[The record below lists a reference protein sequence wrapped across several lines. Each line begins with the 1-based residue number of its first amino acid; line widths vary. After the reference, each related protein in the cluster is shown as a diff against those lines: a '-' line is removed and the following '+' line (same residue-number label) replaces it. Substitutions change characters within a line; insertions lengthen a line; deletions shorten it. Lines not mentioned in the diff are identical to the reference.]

1 MLAHERRKKILSMLV
16 STGYL
21 NANQLAEAFEVD
33 SSTIRRDL
41 IHLEKTQ
48 QIVRTHGGVLP
59 VLTTERQDTPYTI
72 RKSRNHEQKVAIGQY
87 AASLIADGD
96 SVILDNGS
104 TVYELAVQLA
114 SKKDL
119 TVITNDLN
127 IALLLSQYPA
137 INLNITGGVVIGN
150 SLTLVG
156 PDATRKFTEV
166 YADWAFLGAEGV
178 HPQAGITN
186 VNAIELPTK
195 KEILKSAKTRVVLA
209 DTSKL
214 GYRALSHVCDIA
226 DIDMIITDKKKN
238 DKSSTG
244 YDDKLRFARHE

>member
-1 MLAHERRKKILSMLV
+1 MLV

-21 NANQLAEAFEVD
+21 NAHQLAEEFEVD

-59 VLTTERQDTPYTI
+59 VLSTERQDTPYTI
-72 RKSRNHEQKVAIGQY
+72 RKSRNHEQKVAIGKY

-137 INLNITGGVVIGN
+137 INLNVTGGVVIGN

-156 PDATRKFTEV
+156 PDATRKFSEV

-178 HPQAGITN
+178 HPEAGITN

-195 KEILKSAKTRVVLA
+195 KEILQSAKTRVVLA
-209 DTSKL
+209 DASKL
-214 GYRALSHVCDIA
+214 GYRALSHVCPLADVDI
-226 DIDMIITDKKKN
+226 IITDKKKN
-238 DKSSTG
+238 DKAAAA
-244 YDDKLRFARHE
+244 YADKLRFASS

>member
-1 MLAHERRKKILSMLV
+1 MQANERREKILSLLS

-21 NANQLAEAFEVD
+21 NANQLAEAFAVD

-48 QIVRTHGGVLP
+48 QIIRTHGGVLP
-59 VLTTERQDTPYTI
+59 ALVTQEQDTPYSI
-72 RKSRNHEQKVAIGQY
+72 RKNRHHEAKAAIGAY

-104 TVYELAVQLA
+104 TVYELAEKLTT
-114 SKKDL
+114 KKNL

-127 IALLLSQYPA
+127 IAMLLSQYPA
-137 INLNITGGVVIGN
+137 INLNVTGGAVVGN
-150 SLTLVG
+150 SYTLVG
-156 PDATRKFTEV
+156 PDTTRKFSEV

-178 HPQAGITN
+178 HPEAGITN

-195 KEILKSAKTRVVLA
+195 TAILKAAKTRVVLA
-209 DTSKL
+209 DSSKL
-214 GYRALSHVCDIA
+214 GYRALSHVCSIA
-226 DIDMIITDKKKN
+226 EIDLIITDKKKSE
-238 DKSSTG
+238 KIAAAYG
-244 YDDKLRFARHE
+244 DKLRLVDL